1 MLEQQ
6 NAFVV
11 AMDDERSWFR
21 YHQLFGDLLRL
32 ELRRTDPGAIPGL
45 HLAASGWFEERGFVV
60 EAVRHAQA
68 AEDWPLAARLLG
80 EHGLSL
86 ALDGREATVRA
97 LLAAFPPGLTS
108 EPDLALLLAYGEL
121 TRGSFDG
128 AAGYVAVAERNA
140 PALSEQRRKRL
151 EIEVAIARL
160 TLARMRGDFDQVLGE
175 AETLSRAVMPE
186 PGSEIVRGSD
196 GRAMALMNL
205 GIVELWAGR
214 IEQAEQ
220 HLAQAVELAGRIGRP
235 YIVVMSLCHLAV
247 TALLRSFAEAR
258 ETAGRAIAVA
268 EEQGWTAVTTLCL
281 AFAARGIADVVQGRF
296 GDAQSW
302 LDRAHQALRP
312 TIEPA
317 SGLLVHL
324 GSGMLALATGRPGQ
338 ALAAFSAAERLQA
351 ALVTPHLLTV
361 QALWFEVQTQLAL
374 GDVAAAR
381 EALAGLSDEERKWG
395 EIQVAAASLDLAE
408 GDPRAVISDVAPVL
422 AGESPVLRD
431 LSVIEALLLRAA
443 AHDRLGDSRVAESDV
458 ETALDRAEAES
469 IVFPFITTPVRDLLE
484 RHPRHRT
491 AHAGLLSVILDIL
504 AGSRSEAP
512 PSRSGELR
520 EELSESELRV
530 LRFLPS
536 NLSAPEIAKELYL
549 STSTVKTHMRHI
561 YAKLEVHHRTEA
573 VEQARRLGLLGP
585 SSRARR

>member
-1 MLEQQ
+1 
-6 NAFVV
+6 
-11 AMDDERSWFR
+11 
-21 YHQLFGDLLRL
+21 
-32 ELRRTDPGAIPGL
+32 
-45 HLAASGWFEERGFVV
+45 
-60 EAVRHAQA
+60 
-68 AEDWPLAARLLG
+68 
-80 EHGLSL
+80 
-86 ALDGREATVRA
+86 
-97 LLAAFPPGLTS
+97 
-108 EPDLALLLAYGEL
+108 
-121 TRGSFDG
+121 
-128 AAGYVAVAERNA
+128 
-140 PALSEQRRKRL
+140 
-151 EIEVAIARL
+151 
-160 TLARMRGDFDQVLGE
+160 
-175 AETLSRAVMPE
+175 
-186 PGSEIVRGSD
+186 
-196 GRAMALMNL
+196 
-205 GIVELWAGR
+205 
-214 IEQAEQ
+214 
-220 HLAQAVELAGRIGRP
+220 
-235 YIVVMSLCHLAV
+235 
-247 TALLRSFAEAR
+247 
-258 ETAGRAIAVA
+258 
-268 EEQGWTAVTTLCL
+268 
-281 AFAARGIADVVQGRF
+281 
-296 GDAQSW
+296 
-302 LDRAHQALRP
+302 
-312 TIEPA
+312 
-317 SGLLVHL
+317 
-324 GSGMLALATGRPGQ
+324 MLALATGRPGQ